1 MTSGQVAVS
10 RAQLAWLTE
19 LGIDRK
25 LLASIVDTTS
35 LFPAPSEPGVAPSAR
50 AALKPSADLRSAPG
64 SALASGQG
72 GSAAGDSARGPAPE
86 PASAMVTPVS
96 VSPVRVSPPSRQT
109 TSEAK
114 PAAPVLPVVR
124 QPLPDNL
131 KALAESVAQCQAC
144 DLHTVRHQTVFGDG
158 VAQAPDWMVIG
169 EVPGDHDDHLGLPF
183 QGKAGEL
190 LKSMLLAAGIL
201 PSATLFYTNLLK
213 CRPKGARA
221 PKPEEIE
228 ACLPF
233 LRQQI
238 ALVRPAGLLVLGWQ
252 AAQALLNQRASLD
265 RLRGQVHRY
274 QDAGLDIPLVVTHHP
289 ASLMLRGHFKA
300 AAWQDL
306 HLARQALS
314 PP

>member
-1 MTSGQVAVS
+1 MTSGQVVVS
-10 RAQLAWLTE
+10 PVQMAWLTE

-25 LLASIVDTTS
+25 LLASMADTTAV
-35 LFPAPSEPGVAPSAR
+35 FAAQPVNVA
-50 AALKPSADLRSAPG
+50 
-64 SALASGQG
+64 
-72 GSAAGDSARGPAPE
+72 
-86 PASAMVTPVS
+86 
-96 VSPVRVSPPSRQT
+96 
-109 TSEAK
+109 
-114 PAAPVLPVVR
+114 PAAPVVSKPDAFGGRSAAPGGSGDRAPQPVRPAPGPPQPDVPPPQVPLVR

-131 KALAESVAQCQAC
+131 ADLADRVAQCQAC
-144 DLHTVRHQTVFGDG
+144 GLHAVRHQTVFGDG
-158 VAQAPDWMVIG
+158 AVQAPDWMVIG

-190 LKSMLLAAGIL
+190 LNQMLVAAGLL

-221 PKPEEIE
+221 PRSEEIE

-238 ALVRPAGLLVLGWQ
+238 TLVQPSGLLVLGWQ
-252 AAQALLNQRASLD
+252 AAQALLGQRASLD
-265 RLRGQVHRY
+265 QLRGQVHRY
-274 QDAGLDIPLVVTHHP
+274 HDAGLDIPLVVTHHP

-306 HLARQALS
+306 HLARQAL
-314 PP
+314 PLR